1 MSTAVASDG
10 TSLFV
15 QGQRQQLVSFDAAT
29 GEEAWRASI
38 PGGVS
43 RCPPIVIGGYVVG
56 FIGVDLYVVD
66 IDARK
71 TIDVIRMPDPA
82 GIFSY
87 LAYYDGIVYAVNGDD
102 GWIVAME

>member
-1 MSTAVASDG
+1 
-10 TSLFV
+10 
-15 QGQRQQLVSFDAAT
+15 
-29 GEEAWRASI
+29 
-38 PGGVS
+38 
-43 RCPPIVIGGYVVG
+43 VVG

-87 LAYYDGIVYAVNGDD
+87 LAYHDGIVYAVNGDD